1 MVYTI
6 DMISKEKDRVI
17 VSIPKSSIKKLD
29 KICEWYKSDFRSTPA
44 TRSEV
49 IDDLI
54 NLFSNQIGV
63 K

>member
-1 MVYTI
+1 
-6 DMISKEKDRVI
+6 MISKEKDRII
-17 VSIPKSSIKKLD
+17 VSVPKKSIKRLD
-29 KICEWYKSDFRSTPA
+29 KICEWYKSECRSTPA

-54 NLFSNQIGV
+54 NLFCDQIGV